1 MQSIDTGRMTMKN
14 KLIAWLLLAC
24 AVSTL
29 VTGCNRRDQYRDP
42 FTTNG
47 GEVSS
52 EGTGTETE
60 TNTDFYNG
68 EGNPYQNMTAEELV
82 LFYREPSARNKLST
96 DLVLDTPYYY
106 IYRENM
112 SKTGGKAYSKLTGKV
127 VTMCKVI
134 GCDHTTEKC
143 VYQGM
148 IQECFLLDDRIYLL
162 MSKIGNSRVLY
173 SCNFMMDDVQEVYE
187 WNYDNCPAD
196 FMPYQDRIY
205 TVGQIPSEDGAAIT
219 CSLFVF
225 DPQEKT
231 YTAAENFTFPT
242 GHFIDGLLYYTAQDG
257 ALWKYDLESKA
268 HTCLL
273 DVSLLNREE
282 GDLRFNAFGM
292 AGANHISVL
301 IQNVLESKICYYDL
315 HTGTLISENDLIPK
329 EEGSLE
335 AWTQTG
341 QFYLLNHATTAY
353 ESDPHFA
360 YYNDKVEN
368 WLVNDSGGEI
378 WYRQNTDD
386 ELTLFTVMKTD
397 GIPDAIRA
405 IAAMDGKTMVVT
417 YSSYKDFDNVY
428 NQYQKITEEDLC
440 IRYAVI
446 DLETGAVYKNDLVY

>member
-1 MQSIDTGRMTMKN
+1 MKIIHTK
-14 KLIAWLLLAC
+14 KLLILAMAFLLLFFSA
-24 AVSTL
+24 
-29 VTGCNRRDQYRDP
+29 CNRRDQYRNP
-42 FTTNG
+42 Q
-47 GEVSS
+47 
-52 EGTGTETE
+52 GTDANEKDSQKDSQME
-60 TNTDFYNG
+60 SQTDVESGVDMFIG
-68 EGNPYQNMTAEELV
+68 EGNPYKKTTAEEL
-82 LFYREPSARNKLST
+82 LSFYRESSARSKLST
-96 DLVLDTPYYY
+96 DTVIDTPYYY

-127 VTMCKVI
+127 VTMCKTI
-134 GCDHTTEKC
+134 GCDHTTEEC
-143 VYQGM
+143 VYQGL
-148 IQECFLLDDRIYLL
+148 IRAHFLLDDRIYLL
-162 MSKIGNSRVLY
+162 ISKLDTTYFLY
-173 SCNFMMDDVQEVYE
+173 SCNFMLDDIQKVYE
-187 WNYDNCPAD
+187 WSYDNCPED

-205 TVGQIPSEDGAAIT
+205 TVGQLPSEDGVAIT

-225 DPQEKT
+225 NPQEKT
-231 YTAAENFTFPT
+231 YTAADDFTFPA
-242 GHFIDGLLYYTAQDG
+242 GRFIDGLLYYTAQDG
-257 ALWKYDLESKA
+257 ALWSYDIETQA

-273 DVSLLNREE
+273 DASLLNREE
-282 GDLRFNAFGM
+282 GDIRFNAFGM
-292 AGANHISVL
+292 VGENHLSVF
-301 IQNVLESKICYYDL
+301 IQNVLNAKICYYDL
-315 HTGTLISENDLIPK
+315 HTGTLISENDLISK

-341 QFYLLNHATTAY
+341 QFYLLNHTTTAY

-428 NQYQKITEEDLC
+428 NQYQKITEDDLC

-446 DLETGAVYKNDLVY
+446 DLETGAVYKDDLVY

>member
-1 MQSIDTGRMTMKN
+1 MK
-14 KLIAWLLLAC
+14 KLAMLLAILSLMT
-24 AVSTL
+24 V
-29 VTGCNRRDQYRDP
+29 VTACNRRDQYRDP
-42 FTTNG
+42 VTTNG
-47 GEVSS
+47 GEVSHA
-52 EGTGTETE
+52 GTETE
-60 TNTDFYNG
+60 IETETKTDFYNG
-68 EGNPYQNMTAEELV
+68 EGNPYQNMTAEELL

-106 IYRENM
+106 IYRDSM

-127 VTMCKVI
+127 VTMCKTI
-134 GCDHTTEKC
+134 GCDHTSEEC
-143 VYQGM
+143 VYQGR
-148 IQECFLLDDRIYLL
+148 IRAHFLLGDRIYMLI
-162 MSKIGNSRVLY
+162 SKWGNTYVLY
-173 SCNFMMDDVQEVYE
+173 SCDFLLDDVQEVYE
-187 WNYDNCPAD
+187 WTYENCPED
-196 FMPYQDRIY
+196 FLPYQDRIY
-205 TVGQIPSEDGAAIT
+205 TVGQIPSEEGAAIT
-219 CSLFVF
+219 CSLFAF

-231 YTAAENFTFPT
+231 YTVAADFSFPV
-242 GHFIDGLLYYTAQDG
+242 GHFIDGALYYTAQDG
-257 ALWKYDLESKA
+257 ALWKYDMETKA

-273 DVSLLNREE
+273 DATLLNREE
-282 GDLRFNAFGM
+282 GDIRFYAYGM
-292 AGANHISVL
+292 AGVNHLSVL
-301 IQNVLESKICYYDL
+301 RQGVVESIICYYDL
-315 HTGTLISENDLIPK
+315 HTGTLISESDLISK

-368 WLVNDSGGEI
+368 WLVNNSGGEI

-428 NQYQKITEEDLC
+428 NQYQKITEDNLR